1 MATPRGFSA
10 HARLMRSSS
19 FSPHA
24 AFRLLHAHPLS
35 ARDRLR
41 PPPCG
46 RGRDFLSPARAL
58 TADGP
63 SCLYVGPV
71 ETATQERLEELYQQ
85 VARESYYNGNPLI
98 IDDMFDKIE
107 LKLRLCGSKSVVKYP
122 RCSLRRHS
130 TYADAELLK
139 VPIWQE
145 DPSQEFALA
154 SIWLL
159 LLAFGST
166 AIFVPVIYVIS
177 LAFADNISSRYF
189 FYIERSTIGSLAM
202 VNKTLTLVL
211 CYLVGF
217 PLAYASMGLLLA
229 KHGCLVLVQALKGLW
244 RSELVA
250 MRGACPN
257 CGEEV
262 FTFVRAESSSTQLHL
277 AHCHVCECALEF
289 QIKVVP
295 ESGAILLKAW
305 KTLGLWQSLLGPT
318 ELSYVNLKSSSEAMK

>member
-139 VPIWQE
+139 VPICFDLRYLNTLNIQGQE

-277 AHCHVCECALEF
+277 AHCHV
-289 QIKVVP
+289 
-295 ESGAILLKAW
+295 SILLKAW

>member
-85 VARESYYNGNPLI
+85 
-98 IDDMFDKIE
+98 

-130 TYADAELLK
+130 TYADAE
-139 VPIWQE
+139 E

-217 PLAYASMGLLLA
+217 PLAYASI
-229 KHGCLVLVQALKGLW
+229 QALKGLW

-289 QIKVVP
+289 QIKVV
-295 ESGAILLKAW
+295 
-305 KTLGLWQSLLGPT
+305 QSFSRPGRRWVYGRVYLVQQ
-318 ELSYVNLKSSSEAMK
+318 S

>member
-85 VARESYYNGNPLI
+85 ARESYYNGNPLI

-130 TYADAELLK
+130 TYADAE
-139 VPIWQE
+139 E

-217 PLAYASMGLLLA
+217 PLAYASI
-229 KHGCLVLVQALKGLW
+229 QALKGLW

-289 QIKVVP
+289 QIKVV
-295 ESGAILLKAW
+295 
-305 KTLGLWQSLLGPT
+305 QSFSRPGRRWVYGRVYLVQQ
-318 ELSYVNLKSSSEAMK
+318 S